1 MLKEIEDL
9 EHQIQLCDLSTADKI
24 EELCRKIDEKED
36 AVDEKLRE
44 ILSRK
49 EPVDTKMGA
58 IVRGMDE
65 IALVKGDSRKLAEM
79 IGHTGILAENVSA
92 KVRRLDEARSR
103 VSECQQRVHDLI
115 DLQLCSQGVMTAI
128 KEEDYE
134 KGAAH
139 VHRFLSMDES
149 LLKKTADD
157 VSESVSSV
165 SKAVDTLQQA
175 TMQLRHLITQK
186 FDESVK
192 KDDLASVE
200 RFFKIFPLLGMHDHG
215 IEKFSQYICH
225 KLNAKAQKEL
235 RTSMDT
241 AKAEKRT
248 VVAFADTLTIL
259 LENIARVVEV
269 NQPIIE
275 TYYGKGRLHQMVRIL
290 QEECD
295 QEVKICLLEFNKG
308 RHIQRRVA
316 QINEYIKTGGSGGSS
331 VAGHYRKPSGG
342 SMDKLNP
349 KDIDSLIGEITIM
362 HSRAE
367 LYVKFIKRRVARDLD
382 SSTLDEEKKRTALA
396 GVEKCLKDSDL
407 NRQMQ
412 ELLGIYLLFER
423 FFMEESVLKAIA
435 LDAHEPGQQCSSMI
449 DDVFFI
455 VRKCIRRANTTQS
468 LDGICAVINNA
479 ATALENDFIAAIKEP
494 LKAGYPS
501 GYIDLAQAYNVL
513 QSSIQQGKIQTSD
526 TEHAR
531 SNFLVKLNDADMA
544 TEYVETLWT
553 MMMEEIRIAF
563 PALSPRESE
572 KLESCSSGL
581 KSVGDTLKAVIDFGM
596 QQLRSSAVK
605 PRLHQWVDEFLAQ
618 SHNFTED
625 ELAAYDAGETFIQS
639 LISQIDSLLK
649 SFENVLT
656 ARNYG
661 ILVEI
666 LATDVTA
673 RLERVIRKST
683 FNRLGGLVLDQE
695 VRALSTYLTGAT
707 SWSVRDKL
715 ARLTQIATILN
726 LDRVAE
732 LSDYY
737 NPSDTSTTPTWR
749 LTPNEIRTIMALRI
763 DFRVDDIKKLKI

>member
-1 MLKEIEDL
+1 MNEIESLDYEIKNSNLSSTQEIEDF
-9 EHQIQLCDLSTADKI
+9 
-24 EELCRKIDEKED
+24 CRRITLKED
-36 AVDEKLRE
+36 DVKKRLDE
-44 ILSRK
+44 ILSRQSSIHNKLVVTMRNMSKIASVK
-49 EPVDTKMGA
+49 E
-58 IVRGMDE
+58 
-65 IALVKGDSRKLAEM
+65 DSQKLHEL
-79 IGHTGILAENVSA
+79 IKHTGVLAENVSA
-92 KVRRLDEARSR
+92 KVRRFDEARGR

-139 VHRFLSMDES
+139 IHRFLSMDES

-165 SKAVDTLQQA
+165 NKAVDTLQQA
-175 TMQLRHLITQK
+175 TTQLRHLITQK
-186 FDESVK
+186 FDEAVK

-215 IEKFSQYICH
+215 IEKFSKYICL

-269 NQPIIE
+269 NQPIID
-275 TYYGKGRLHQMVRIL
+275 TYYGTGRLHQMVKHL

-308 RHIQRRVA
+308 RQIQRRIS
-316 QINEYIKTGGSGGSS
+316 QINEYIKGGAGVGSS
-331 VAGHYRKPSGG
+331 SVGHYRKPSGG
-342 SMDKLNP
+342 SVDKLNP

-367 LYVKFIKRRVARDLD
+367 LYLKFMKRRIARDLEE
-382 SSTLDEEKKRTALA
+382 SSLDEERQKQIKAQ
-396 GVEKCLKDSDL
+396 VENCLKNSDL

-435 LDAHEPGQQCSSMI
+435 LDSHEPGQQCSSMI

-455 VRKCIRRANTTQS
+455 LRKCIRRANTTQS

-479 ATALENDFIAAIKEP
+479 ASSLENDFIVALKAP

-513 QSSIQQGKIQTSD
+513 QSSIQHGKIQTSD
-526 TEHAR
+526 AEQSR
-531 SNFLVKLNDADMA
+531 NNFLVKLNDADIA
-544 TEYVETLWT
+544 TEYIETLWT
-553 MMMEEIRIAF
+553 MMTEEIKIAC
-563 PALSPRESE
+563 PALSEREKE
-572 KLESCSSGL
+572 KLESCTSGL

-596 QQLRSSAVK
+596 QQLRSSAIK
-605 PRLHQWVDEFLAQ
+605 PRLHQWVDEFLNI
-618 SHNFTED
+618 SHNLTEE
-625 ELAAYDAGETFIQS
+625 ELVAYNAGETFVQS
-639 LISQIDSLLK
+639 LISQIDGLLK
-649 SFENVLT
+649 SFENALSQ
-656 ARNYG
+656 RNYG

-666 LATDVTA
+666 LATDITA

-695 VRALSTYLTGAT
+695 VRTLSTYLTGAT

-726 LDRVAE
+726 LDRVNE

-737 NPSDTSTTPTWR
+737 NPSDTSTIPTWR
-749 LTPNEIRTIMALRI
+749 LSPNEIKPIMTLRV
-763 DFRVDDIKKLKI
+763 DFRMDDIKKLKI